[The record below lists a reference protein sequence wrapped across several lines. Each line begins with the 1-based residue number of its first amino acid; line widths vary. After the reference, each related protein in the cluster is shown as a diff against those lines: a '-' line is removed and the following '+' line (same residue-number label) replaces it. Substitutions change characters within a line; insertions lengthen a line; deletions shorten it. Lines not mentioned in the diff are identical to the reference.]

1 MGVKTYV
8 LEVDEELWERFKM
21 TVPKTKKIN
30 DILIEMIEE
39 RVKAFEEKGLI

>member
-1 MGVKTYV
+1 
-8 LEVDEELWERFKM
+8 M

-30 DILIEMIEE
+30 DVLVEMIEE